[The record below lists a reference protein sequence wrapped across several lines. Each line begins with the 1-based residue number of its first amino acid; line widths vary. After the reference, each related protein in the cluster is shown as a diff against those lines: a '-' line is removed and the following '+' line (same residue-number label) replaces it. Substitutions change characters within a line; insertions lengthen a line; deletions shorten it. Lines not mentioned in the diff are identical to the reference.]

1 MPQPDAR
8 IALRSRG
15 GFALAVTIL
24 VIASVVVLATG
35 AIVIGMNG
43 QLMLRSFQQEDEL
56 GNVADAALEEARA
69 RINADPSVYPD
80 SGYNTIENN
89 EQAVRADGSEIPGV
103 FRSIF
108 VGPTGVTTGQYGVH
122 GTIVA
127 RVVSGPDTVIR
138 RGQIMQESFAKF
150 AYFTDVEPANIAF
163 GGGDQIYGPVHS
175 NDILKIYNSGATF
188 FGPVTTAKTITDEQY
203 ASFRQGYTE
212 QVSRIPLPVVADLQ
226 KLQVQGSAGGTS
238 FVGSGGS
245 AQGTATTRIEFVA
258 IDLNNDGDV
267 TDDNEG
273 FARVYQSG
281 TASWVVGANPVDDLR
296 SSNNCGHTHSGNVFV
311 SAAAHPTNGVDNYM
325 AALSNATRR
334 CYLGGAPELTNGF
347 VASDGRGSWL
357 QWTGSVSPLLAARAD
372 RAYLFPLS
380 RALNPGFK
388 GVIYVNGDVAVSG
401 SVRARVT
408 VAATGNIVIA
418 DDVTYTIDP
427 SVGSCAD
434 ILGLFAGGDIVV
446 ANTPINAPWR
456 RNTNSNAYFSY
467 DDSNSEFI
475 HAFVLTL
482 GLFTVQNYDTGSER
496 DESCE
501 QQQWGRG
508 CLYLTGGIIQRQR
521 GAVGTAAGTGYLKR
535 YSYDACGLTQ
545 PPPYFPTTGRFSRSA
560 FYEVDPVGFDVDAY
574 YRLLTAG
581 R

>member
-1 MPQPDAR
+1 MKIVSKTR
-8 IALRSRG
+8 E

-24 VIASVVVLATG
+24 VIAGVAVLATG

-69 RINADPSVYPD
+69 RINADPTIYPD
-80 SGYNTIENN
+80 SGFNTVENN
-89 EQAVRADGSEIPGV
+89 VAARRPDGTLIPSTY
-103 FRSIF
+103 RSIY
-108 VGPTGVTTGQYGVH
+108 VGPTGVTTGQYGVY

-127 RVVSGPDTVIR
+127 RVTSGPDTVIR

-150 AYFTDVEPANIAF
+150 AYFTDVEPSTIAF

-175 NDILKIYNSGATF
+175 NDILRIYSSGATF
-188 FGPVTTAKTITDEQY
+188 FGPVTTARTVSDANY

-212 QVSRIPLPVVADLQ
+212 QVSRIPLPVLADLQ
-226 KLQVQGSAGGTS
+226 KLQIQGSAGRMS
-238 FVGSGGS
+238 FVGSGG
-245 AQGTATTRIEFVA
+245 AVQGTATTRIEFVA
-258 IDLNNDGDV
+258 IDLNNDGDA

-281 TASWVVGANPVDDLR
+281 NASWVVGANPVDDLR
-296 SSNNCGHTHSGNVFV
+296 NSANCGHTHTGNVFV
-311 SAAAHPTNGVDNYM
+311 SAAAHPTNGTDNYM
-325 AALSNATRR
+325 AALSNATHR

-347 VASDGRGSWL
+347 VANDGRGLWL
-357 QWTGSVSPLLAARAD
+357 SWTGSVSPLLAARPD
-372 RAYLFPLS
+372 RNYLFPLS
-380 RALNPGFK
+380 RELNPGFK

-401 SVRARVT
+401 LLRGRVT
-408 VAATGNIVIA
+408 VASTGNIVIA

-456 RNTNSNAYFSY
+456 RNSQSNAYFSY

-475 HAFVLTL
+475 HAFILTL
-482 GLFTVQNYDTGSER
+482 GVFTVDDYASGSDS

-521 GAVGTAAGTGYLKR
+521 GPVGTAAGTGYLKR
-535 YSYDACGLTQ
+535 YSYDACGTTA

-560 FYEVDPVGFDVDAY
+560 YYELDPVGFNVDAY